1 MNRIDQVY
9 RDRGNTWR
17 ISPRR
22 IFIKLIRACL
32 IYGNGISYVSYFG
45 VILFFVRS
53 KKAGFFRICEICV
66 EYEEEEEGEL
76 SKKQK
81 IELFDSYFSSLESS

>member
-1 MNRIDQVY
+1 MVIFSRYRLRCIGKFPFPIPVNRIDQVY

-45 VILFFVRS
+45 IILFFVRS

-66 EYEEEEEGEL
+66 EYEEEEEG
-76 SKKQK
+76 
-81 IELFDSYFSSLESS
+81 